1 MYVGEL
7 LIVATP
13 IGNLKDVTL
22 RALEVLKTCDVIACE
37 DTRHTRILLQEYG
50 IEKPLVS
57 CRARNEAEASARI
70 LTLLEQ
76 NKIVAYVSDAGTPG
90 VSDPGSILVA
100 KARKGGHK
108 ITAIPGVSAL
118 TTIIS
123 LSGLPFRSVLFEGF
137 LPQKGL
143 KRQKRLFEILSSDT
157 ACVLYESPHRI
168 IKLFEELC
176 EVEKSLGLDKEQKKI
191 HTVVGREL
199 TKIHEEL
206 ITGTVT
212 EVLEKLKTV
221 TVLKG
226 EFCVFV
232 TIST

>member
-1 MYVGEL
+1 MGEL
-7 LIVATP
+7 FIVATP
-13 IGNLKDVTL
+13 IGNLKDITL
-22 RALEVLKTCDVIACE
+22 RALETLKACDIIACE
-37 DTRHTRILLQEYG
+37 DTRRTRILLQEYG
-50 IEKPLVS
+50 IEKPLIS
-57 CRARNEAEASARI
+57 CRARNEAEASTKI
-70 LTLLEQ
+70 LSLLEQ
-76 NKIVAYVSDAGTPG
+76 DKTVAYVSDAGTPG

-100 KARKGGHK
+100 KTRKNGHK

-143 KRQKRLFEILSSDT
+143 KRQKRLFEILSSGT

-176 EVEKSLGLDKEQKKI
+176 KVEKSLGLDKNKKKVHAI
-191 HTVVGREL
+191 VGREL

-212 EVLEKLKTV
+212 EILEKLKANTV
-221 TVLKG
+221 IKG

-232 TIST
+232 TISS